1 MFDHCPGNGE
11 AVKSTGSTSDLIQDQ
26 KATGSGIA
34 KNIGNLRHFHHKGT
48 LSACKVIRCTYTG
61 EDPVNHTD
69 VCTVCRNKASD
80 LCHQYDQ
87 GCLAHICGFS
97 GHVWSCDNGD
107 PFFVVVKIRIVWN
120 EHIIFDHLLHNR
132 MTAVSDINEACLID
146 LWPDEIIPLGNQC
159 KRSENIQCSHCF
171 CSALDTDNFR
181 SNLITDT
188 GKQFKF
194 QRIKLILS
202 SKDQIFQIFQFL
214 SDITLCIG
222 KGLFADI
229 ILRHKIFE
237 SIGNF
242 QRITKYTIV
251 LDLQAF
257 DTGTFP
263 LSCLQL
269 RKPFLSICP
278 GTAEFIYIFIISF
291 PDNAT
296 VFLGKRRI
304 IGDRVP
310 DQRGNVCQRI
320 HIFVDL
326 SKQWRFEFCQDLFYI
341 RKHFQRRGKRN
352 QISRISG
359 FVTDT
364 ADQTFQIIDRV

>member
-1 MFDHCPGNGE
+1 M
-11 AVKSTGSTSDLIQDQ
+11 
-26 KATGSGIA
+26 
-34 KNIGNLRHFHHKGT
+34 
-48 LSACKVIRCTYTG
+48 
-61 EDPVNHTD
+61 
-69 VCTVCRNKASD
+69 
-80 LCHQYDQ
+80 
-87 GCLAHICGFS
+87 
-97 GHVWSCDNGD
+97 
-107 PFFVVVKIRIVWN
+107 VVKIRIIWN
-120 EHIIFDHLLHNR
+120 EHIVFDHLFHNR
-132 MTAVSDINEACLID
+132 VAAISDINEAGLID
-146 LWPDEIIPLGNQC
+146 LGPDEIIPLGNQC

-352 QISRISG
+352 QISWVGR
-359 FVTDT
+359 FVADT
-364 ADQTFQIIDRV
+364 AYQTFQIVDRI

>member
-107 PFFVVVKIRIVWN
+107 SFFVVVKIRIVWN

-242 QRITKYTIV
+242 QRITK
-251 LDLQAF
+251 
-257 DTGTFP
+257 
-263 LSCLQL
+263 
-269 RKPFLSICP
+269 
-278 GTAEFIYIFIISF
+278 
-291 PDNAT
+291 
-296 VFLGKRRI
+296 
-304 IGDRVP
+304 
-310 DQRGNVCQRI
+310 
-320 HIFVDL
+320 
-326 SKQWRFEFCQDLFYI
+326 
-341 RKHFQRRGKRN
+341 
-352 QISRISG
+352 
-359 FVTDT
+359 
-364 ADQTFQIIDRV
+364 